1 MKFSAVF
8 SGDSMG
14 NFISK
19 NLSLLL
25 TIGGVYYIYQYIN
38 SGSKSFTEPLG
49 NLLAKLQFQ
58 ANGSHDIERAW
69 AGFFLDKSKLDF
81 SYKVKD
87 ELWLEAVIKLN
98 PKNQALVDTIFD
110 AEMRLRPEYQ
120 VLLDGE
126 VSPQTVAT
134 VQAR

>member
-1 MKFSAVF
+1 
-8 SGDSMG
+8 MG

-25 TIGGVYYIYQYIN
+25 TIGGLYYAYKRID
-38 SGSKSFTEPLG
+38 SGSKSFTKPLG
-49 NLLAKLQFQ
+49 NWLAKLQFQ
-58 ANGSHDIERAW
+58 VNGSHDIKREW
-69 AGFFLDKSKLDF
+69 AGFFLDSSALDF
-81 SYKVKD
+81 SYRVKD
-87 ELWLEAVIKLN
+87 ELWLEAILKLN
-98 PKNQALVDTIFD
+98 PQNQALVDTIFD

>member
-1 MKFSAVF
+1 
-8 SGDSMG
+8 MG

-25 TIGGVYYIYQYIN
+25 TIGGLYYVYKYID

-49 NLLAKLQFQ
+49 NLLAKLQFK
-58 ANGSHDIERAW
+58 ANGSHDIEREW
-69 AGFFLDKSKLDF
+69 PGFFLDRSKLDF

-87 ELWLEAVIKLN
+87 ELWLEAIIKLN
-98 PKNQALVDTIFD
+98 PQNQALVDTIFD
-110 AEMRLRPEYQ
+110 ADMRLRPEYE
-120 VLLDGE
+120 VLLNGE
-126 VSPQTVAT
+126 VSPQTIET